1 MGGIERHERVNG
13 MSEKRYEL
21 FEAGP
26 YRTLLPGEERLL
38 MSVEGVS
45 PVWVDG
51 FGKMSES
58 DMVICRRE
66 VRDGLSAS
74 DEVRQLRE
82 KLEAAKSEHKQAV
95 EAGLKACEESRQL
108 RERLAKRDE
117 DDQEDAICMLEF
129 ERENAGLRERLESAN
144 KQIKDHLDFGTEMED
159 ENVELKKALA
169 EVKAAKDGMFDAI
182 HGLHSAIGS
191 LIQAQGEGLVCTL

>member
-1 MGGIERHERVNG
+1 

-38 MSVEGVS
+38 KSVEGVS

-82 KLEAAKSEHKQAV
+82 KLEAAKAEHKQAV
-95 EAGLKACEESRQL
+95 EAGLKACEEARQL
-108 RERLAKRDE
+108 REQVDARADSMDSLRSRISGLMDE
-117 DDQEDAICMLEF
+117 IDKLKS
-129 ERENAGLRERLESAN
+129 RLEEMQTAKAN
-144 KQIKDHLDFGTEMED
+144 LGFVVQ
-159 ENVELKKALA
+159 N
-169 EVKAAKDGMFDAI
+169 
-182 HGLHSAIGS
+182 LHSAIGS
-191 LIQAQGEGLVCTL
+191 LIQA